1 MVDFGYLKKDFET
14 NFSEFKLKLLLLLFE
29 AIEKIPNKTAIPN
42 INVAIKSLI
51 DRLDI
56 FI

>member
-1 MVDFGYLKKDFET
+1 MVDFGYLKKDIET